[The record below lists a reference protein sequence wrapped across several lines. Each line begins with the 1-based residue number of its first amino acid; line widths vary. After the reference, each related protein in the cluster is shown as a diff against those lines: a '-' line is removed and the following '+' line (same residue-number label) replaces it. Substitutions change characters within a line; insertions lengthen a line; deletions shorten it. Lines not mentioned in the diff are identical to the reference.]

1 MIFKHSL
8 ISMDLSY
15 LKRVQV
21 PSLAPKN
28 SLHFVWAVFSVYGT
42 WTREGFGVKKTI
54 RWIVFS
60 RKREGGTARKAWGD
74 PSEQYAVCS
83 AADGQV
89 PSLAPDW
96 VWTQFAF
103 RLFLFGKFCC
113 TRRKSHPPHISES
126 SLHFVW
132 AVFSVYGTWT
142 WEGFG

>member
-1 MIFKHSL
+1 
-8 ISMDLSY
+8 MDLSY

-89 PSLAPDW
+89 PSLAP
-96 VWTQFAF
+96 
-103 RLFLFGKFCC
+103 KN
-113 TRRKSHPPHISES
+113 

-132 AVFSVYGTWT
+132 AVFSVYGTCCR
-142 WEGFG
+142 EGVGVVPHALQTAVQSQRRLKYDGISMTKK